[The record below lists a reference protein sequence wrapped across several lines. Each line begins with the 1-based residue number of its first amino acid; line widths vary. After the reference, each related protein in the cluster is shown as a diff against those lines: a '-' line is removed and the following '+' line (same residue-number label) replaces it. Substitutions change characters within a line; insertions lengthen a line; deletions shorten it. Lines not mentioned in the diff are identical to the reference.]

1 MATLL
6 SSFLSFIYIIFLGFF
21 VSLKSKKQHFYF
33 SFSGFLISLAIWKLG
48 DFFFLTPLGSAIT
61 VNFGLRLT
69 YAGGILAPAFF
80 LTLVFHLCR
89 VSLRPLIL
97 LYTSTAFFLWTNF
110 FTDRFIKKIFYVP
123 ETLKLYIK
131 TGELYPYFLGEI
143 GLVLMVSLIMLLWF
157 RSKSKGE
164 EKEQFTDFIIS
175 VGLISCAIFSYILV
189 MHGFI
194 TVRVDTLFLMCFLTV
209 ISFSMTKHNFVDM
222 EVFITKMG
230 AKGITILFVLITFIF
245 LEMFNTSFHL
255 GQKGYFLFALVWAL
269 YFDSLFRFIQTPL
282 ERKFLRGS
290 YSTEEAAKYL
300 STHLVHCE
308 GYDDVFQILI
318 DTIERWLDTKPSA
331 FLCIAQDDHSF
342 LFKFNTMSTCSIE
355 RECLESWFDDKPIF
369 NHLKDLSNE
378 AVSFF
383 TELGCIEDTLC
394 FSIRTPLQFYGVIF
408 VQAKLSEDHYSSRD
422 IALIELLSE
431 QVIHVLDR
439 NTHRFLLEK
448 TNEKLEQKV
457 SEQVSEIESAMK
469 MAEQSSKH
477 ASFGQLLMGI
487 AHEVR
492 NPAQAILGSVGLIEE
507 NLEDRDAVSSLVK
520 SSIDNIHRLINI
532 METLLQ
538 YGKPSSGVK
547 KDVQIQTVVEDF
559 LHLREINF
567 KNKGVS
573 LVKAYETNTPV
584 KADDNR
590 LYQVVS
596 NIITNAVEAMPNGGI
611 LTISITESSY
621 LDKLNKKHDGVC
633 FAVTDSGVGISEEN
647 KTKIFDSFF
656 STKYGNT
663 GLGLPMVLQI
673 VDDHE
678 GMIVID
684 SSPGE
689 GTTFKVFLPR
699 GGC

>member
-6 SSFLSFIYIIFLGFF
+6 SSLLSFIYIVFLGFF
-21 VSLKSKKQHFYF
+21 VSLKSKEKDFYF
-33 SFSGFLISLAIWKLG
+33 SFSGFLLSLAIWKLG

-80 LTLVFHLCR
+80 LTLVFHICR
-89 VSLRPLIL
+89 RSIRPLFL
-97 LYTSTAFFLWTNF
+97 LYGTTLFFLWTNF
-110 FTDRFIKKIFYVP
+110 FTDQFIKKIFYVP
-123 ETLKLYIK
+123 ETLRLYIK

-143 GLVLMVSLIMLLWF
+143 VIVLGVSLLMLFLS
-157 RSKSKGE
+157 RAKAKGE
-164 EKEQFTDFIIS
+164 AKEQFTDFIIS
-175 VGLISCAIFSYILV
+175 VGLISFAIFSYVLA
-189 MHGFI
+189 MHHI
-194 TVRVDTLFLMCFLTV
+194 IEVRVDTLFLICFLTV

-230 AKGITILFVLITFIF
+230 AKGITVLFVLMSFVF
-245 LEMFNTSFHL
+245 LEMFNSSFYL
-255 GQKGYFLFALVWAL
+255 GKKGYFVFALAWAL
-269 YFDSLFRFIQTPL
+269 MFDKVFRFIQTPL

-290 YSTEEAAKYL
+290 FSTEEAVKHL
-300 STHLVHCE
+300 STHLVHCDA
-308 GYDDVFQILI
+308 YADVFEILTT
-318 DTIERWLDTKPSA
+318 TIEQWLDTKPLA
-331 FLCIAQDDHSF
+331 FLCITNDDSSF
-342 LFKFNTMSTCSIE
+342 LFKLSDNTTSCSE
-355 RECLESWFDDKPIF
+355 NATLESWF
-369 NHLKDLSNE
+369 KDISSHVVLNKLAPE
-378 AVSFF
+378 ASSFF
-383 TELGCIEDTLC
+383 ENLGCINDTLC
-394 FSIRTPLQFYGVIF
+394 FVIRTPLKFYGVIF
-408 VQAKLSEDHYSSRD
+408 VQAKLSEDHYSDRD

-439 NTHRFLLEK
+439 NTHKFLIEK

-457 SEQVSEIESAMK
+457 FEQVSEIESAMK

-507 NLEDRDAVSSLVK
+507 NIDDKTAVSTLVT
-520 SSIDNIHRLINI
+520 SAIENIHRLINI

-547 KDVQIQTVVEDF
+547 KDVLIQKIVDDF
-559 LHLREINF
+559 LHLREINLR
-567 KNKGVS
+567 NKGIS
-573 LVKAYETNTPV
+573 IIRDYKTTLPA

-596 NIITNAVEAMPNGGI
+596 NIITNAIEAMPNGGT
-611 LTISITESSY
+611 LTITVSESSY
-621 LDKLNKKHDGVC
+621 LDKLNKKHEGVC

-647 KTKIFDSFF
+647 KAKIFDSFF

-684 SSPGE
+684 STQGE
-689 GTTFKVFLPR
+689 GTTFKVFLPAV
-699 GGC
+699 